1 MIIVRS
7 LLHLRDLSDGGLS
20 LPQATNGRFV
30 ASLSVSRSS
39 TSGRQLPHALS
50 DAGHALI
57 VQKGTFRDQKSLWLR
72 RRIHF

>member
-1 MIIVRS
+1 MRCEV
-7 LLHLRDLSDGGLS
+7 
-20 LPQATNGRFV
+20 NGRC
-30 ASLSVSRSS
+30 APGIRGRR
-39 TSGRQLPHALS
+39 TSGFGRQLPHALS